1 MQIWEAS
8 GTERPNRI
16 NILRILKHVT
26 WKRRKKGEKKK
37 SNSITKTKK
46 VAAHLI
52 LMQGRDHDE

>member
-1 MQIWEAS
+1 MLHGRE
-8 GTERPNRI
+8 E
-16 NILRILKHVT
+16 
-26 WKRRKKGEKKK
+26 KRGEKKK